1 MPLLYICN
9 LWNDSCAQLVIKM
22 SNSFQL
28 LIRVFFLNRFFG
40 QNVGGNLY
48 PLLIWSPPPLLK
60 KCTEKQHCVS
70 ILTRCNK
77 RVQISSRN
85 ILLRRF
91 LISLRCV
98 LPRNICSLLF
108 SHQYDNVVYPCFSE
122 PMHHG
127 INCQGIKKL
136 VLFLSM
142 WRKFWEKLLFS
153 HLMFTF
159 NKYLQLLDVWW
170 LWSTGPWKQKMGC
183 LDNHTW
189 KVLSLYSLMLS
200 VSPDTTERLLQQ
212 WFVSAWTTIWCVG
225 KYLMCTVLPTAK

>member
-48 PLLIWSPPPLLK
+48 PLLIWSPLPLLK

-98 LPRNICSLLF
+98 LPQNICSSYYFQTNMIMLF
-108 SHQYDNVVYPCFSE
+108 ILVFLE
-122 PMHHG
+122 PKHHG
-127 INCQGIKKL
+127 VNCQDIK
-136 VLFLSM
+136 
-142 WRKFWEKLLFS
+142 
-153 HLMFTF
+153 
-159 NKYLQLLDVWW
+159 N
-170 LWSTGPWKQKMGC
+170 
-183 LDNHTW
+183 
-189 KVLSLYSLMLS
+189 
-200 VSPDTTERLLQQ
+200 
-212 WFVSAWTTIWCVG
+212 
-225 KYLMCTVLPTAK
+225 